1 MNRRTIIIDITIA
14 ENTSVARINLP
25 DYKHQRS
32 ALEMCSMR
40 IKTKFGKERSSL
52 GIYAIQPNWKIVN
65 SYLNLGDRMTVF
77 RCGWNRSWYL
87 RTGIVKDRLIVIN
100 IEHINSDNGLPLPGR
115 PAPLPLYIEGVEK
128 QRNLLGRL
136 IGRGLK
142 SKYLQSVGWLKKS
155 K

>member
-1 MNRRTIIIDITIA
+1 MNRRTIRRDIKIA
-14 ENTSVARINLP
+14 ENTSLAMINLP

-32 ALEMCSMR
+32 ALEMCLIC
-40 IKTKFGKERSSL
+40 IKTKFGNERSSL
-52 GIYAIQPNWKIVN
+52 GNGRWKMRKIVN
-65 SYLNLGDRMTVF
+65 YYLNLGDRMTVF

-87 RTGIVKDRLIVIN
+87 RTCIVKFRKIMIN
-100 IEHINSDNGLPLPGR
+100 IENINSNNGLPLPCR

-136 IGRGLK
+136 IGWSLK